1 MLLVADIGGTNSR
14 LALVDDGLI
23 LPDTRASAVNA
34 RYQSFEDMLSAYL
47 AAQAGQAGRQRIE
60 GAAVAVAGPV
70 RGAHAHLTNRDW
82 TIRCDALA
90 AATGAARVRLLNDL
104 AALGLA
110 LPGLAHW
117 GGDSLLR
124 AAVPPV
130 ARRAEGQMLVVGLGT
145 GVNVCAVLAV
155 PDRPVMCLEAEAG
168 HVALP
173 APVAATLHDALGPAA
188 ASFATTEE
196 LFAGPGLARLH
207 AALTGRME
215 TGAAITA
222 AARAGDAASA
232 ATVALF
238 SRLLG
243 MWLRDLVLYY
253 LPRGGLWIAG
263 SVARGIFGPGERG
276 GPERAALAA
285 GLSAAGPFGDL
296 VEAVDVRLVTDDDA
310 ALAGCIAAL
319 D

>member
-14 LALVDDGLI
+14 LALVDGGAI
-23 LPDTRASAVNA
+23 VPESRASAVNA
-34 RYQSFEDMLSAYL
+34 EHESFEAMLAAYL
-47 AAQAGQAGRQRIE
+47 AARAGGGGQLRID

-70 RGAHAHLTNRDW
+70 RGALAHLTNRDW

-90 AATGAARVRLLNDL
+90 AVTGARRVRLLNDL

-110 LPGLAHW
+110 LPGLVRLR
-117 GGDSLLR
+117 GDSLLR
-124 AAVPPV
+124 PASPAQGRP
-130 ARRAEGQMLVVGLGT
+130 AEGQMLVVGLGT
-145 GVNVCAVLAV
+145 GVNACAVHAA

-173 APVAATLHDALGPAA
+173 APVAAALGAALGPAA
-188 ASFATTEE
+188 EVFATTEE

-207 AALTGRME
+207 QALTGRVA

-222 AARAGDAASA
+222 GARTGDAEAG

-238 SRLLG
+238 ALLLG
-243 MWLRDLVLYY
+243 MWLRDLALYY
-253 LPRGGLWIAG
+253 LPRGGLWVAG
-263 SVARGIFGPGERG
+263 SVARGIFAAAPPDG
-276 GPERAALAA
+276 AALVALGRGLAA
-285 GLSAAGPFGDL
+285 DGPFSDL
-296 VEAVDVRLVTDDDA
+296 VAAIDVRLVTDDDA